1 MDRVGRLLALPLVV
15 SFLLPCGC
23 LQPQTLQQRI
33 GVGGASG
40 GAAQGQLSKEELRD
54 ALNQFEDYF
63 EETLKQ
69 VTHQLDERLP
79 DEKMRRLT
87 LLWKVRMMPACHTAL
102 KEEDPIKA
110 YLNVWTLCVRMTHFF
125 EQGSG
130 RGLFGEQQNAAITAC
145 KQIEA
150 EIERVGGLFMPSEK
164 LKKAREEVYAFV
176 QAHPIR
182 EGFANAFV
190 RPPAPKEG
198 AASVIGS
205 ILTTPLAPFRVMGG
219 IDRGAEA
226 INKFASVADRFTD
239 IVEELPESASWQ
251 LQLTALELE
260 KLDAVKSALASIE
273 EFSCSAA
280 SMAENVKTL
289 PDQVR
294 QEASRL
300 LDEIDAKQGALQA
313 TLNQAENTAGIVE
326 HALARADTVAESI
339 DRTAKSAAEMG
350 RTWQDAARAI
360 GQTYK
365 DIAGDA
371 PPASQPATQAAAPPA
386 TQMAAPPAT
395 QSASTFDINDYRK
408 TADAM
413 TATAVEVR
421 QLTTEVRRLIESQ
434 QLSEQIKDVDGRVR
448 GAVDHT
454 GRQARGLA
462 DLLAWRGGQLILLI
476 FALAVTYRVVI
487 VRIVG
492 RSKQGT

>member
-1 MDRVGRLLALPLVV
+1 
-15 SFLLPCGC
+15 
-23 LQPQTLQQRI
+23 LQPQTIEQRM
-33 GVGGASG
+33 GTGGASA
-40 GAAQGQLSKEELRD
+40 GAAHGQFSKEELRD
-54 ALNQFEDYF
+54 ALNQFEDFF

-79 DEKMRRLT
+79 DEKVRRLT
-87 LLWKVRMMPACHTAL
+87 LLWKVRMMPACHMAL
-102 KEEDPIKA
+102 KEEDAIKA
-110 YLNVWTLCVRMTHFF
+110 YLNVWTLCVRMTYYF
-125 EQGSG
+125 QRGPG
-130 RGLFGEQQNAAITAC
+130 RDLFGDQQDTAITAC
-145 KQIEA
+145 RQIEA
-150 EIERVGGLFMPSEK
+150 EIERIGGLFMSNEK
-164 LKKAREEVYAFV
+164 LKKAREEVNAFV

-251 LQLTALELE
+251 LQLAALEME
-260 KLDAVKSALASIE
+260 KLDAVKSALASME

-280 SMAENVKTL
+280 SMAETVKTL
-289 PDQVR
+289 PDQLR
-294 QEASRL
+294 QEATRL
-300 LDEIDAKQGALQA
+300 LDEIDAKQAGVQA
-313 TLNQAENTAGIVE
+313 TLNQAENTAAIVE

-339 DRTAKSAAEMG
+339 DHTAKSAADMG
-350 RTWQDAARAI
+350 RAWQDAAKAI
-360 GQTYK
+360 AQTYK
-365 DIAGDA
+365 DIAGDT
-371 PPASQPATQAAAPPA
+371 PPASQPTTQTAASSVAQPA
-386 TQMAAPPAT
+386 TQTTT
-395 QSASTFDINDYRK
+395 QGASTFDINDYRK

-413 TATAVEVR
+413 TATAVELR
-421 QLTTEVRRLIESQ
+421 QLTTEVRKLIESQ

-454 GRQARGLA
+454 SRQARGLT
-462 DLLAWRGGQLILLI
+462 DVFAWRAGQLILLA
-476 FALAVTYRVVI
+476 FLLAVTYRVVI

-492 RSKQGT
+492 RPKS